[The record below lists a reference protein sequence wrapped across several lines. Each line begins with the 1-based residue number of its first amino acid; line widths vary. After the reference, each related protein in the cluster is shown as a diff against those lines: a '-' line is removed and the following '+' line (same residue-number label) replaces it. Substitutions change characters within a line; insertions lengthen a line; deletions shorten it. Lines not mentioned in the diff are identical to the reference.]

1 LEARQKATLG
11 FTLSPQTHRGTYVC
25 NSIYFPV
32 LAWLSSHAKRSDT
45 YACEPHGAQDVS
57 PLRWAWWLLAVL
69 PSPDVTGPPA
79 DAHTTAVGVAM
90 RVLKTG
96 QGIEKP
102 QDNDC
107 VQVHF
112 TVWKRDGTMLSSSRL
127 RGTAEVQCFRSIA
140 PGVATALQAMV
151 VGEERRIWVPRHLTL
166 TPGAEDEAP
175 PPVDVTLDIELIA
188 IIKAPP
194 TPTDLQ
200 PAPETVEKTT
210 SGLAFR
216 ILQNGT
222 GNQHPAPTSRVTLH
236 LSGWTTKGDLFVS
249 TVRSGRPAVYMVA
262 HLIPGLRE
270 GVLHMV
276 MGEKR
281 RFWIPAALAYG
292 EKSRRRGA
300 PAGDLVYDVELLA
313 AE

>member
-1 LEARQKATLG
+1 MQFHLFPGIGMAVVTRKALGHIRLRAARSARRLTLALGLVVTCCVAIAGSTPATTIG
-11 FTLSPQTHRGTYVC
+11 SPNTLSAP
-25 NSIYFPV
+25 
-32 LAWLSSHAKRSDT
+32 
-45 YACEPHGAQDVS
+45 
-57 PLRWAWWLLAVL
+57 
-69 PSPDVTGPPA
+69 PDVTGPPA

-166 TPGAEDEAP
+166 TPWAEDEAP